1 MDAES
6 EDLKLRD
13 QVQGLQAEVSELQ
26 ARLNSAILRADSAV
40 EETTLVHNQ
49 LDDLLFRLATT
60 EAEVVR
66 LARVEAHLALTKAEV
81 AAVYASQTWRIGR
94 MFVGPISR
102 LRGLFRSSK

>member
-1 MDAES
+1 VDAES
-6 EDLKLRD
+6 EVLKLRD

-26 ARLNSAILRADSAV
+26 TRLNSAILRADSAV
-40 EETTLVHNQ
+40 EEKTLVRSQ
-49 LDDLLFRLATT
+49 MDDVLSRLAAA

-81 AAVYASQTWRIGR
+81 AAVYASQTWKIGR

-102 LRGLFRSSK
+102 LRGLFRSGK